1 MRTLYFL
8 VPQTSLQSGGAIA
21 QLKIFA
27 IAQTLGAAQLAT
39 YEVREPDTLFLNDLL
54 ATATPDDAI
63 FVIHWGP
70 DIAYLLQRL
79 KGQNVVYVAHSTGIY
94 RQIPP
99 QVPIVA
105 ISKNT
110 QAYWGRYAPNSLIYW
125 LPNVISDSFA
135 NRDRDR
141 DIDVLVQRRK
151 SSRYV
156 LERLVPALKPHC
168 SVVVLDG
175 WVDDL
180 ASEFNRAKVYLYD
193 SSEYWLQAG
202 ETEGF
207 GLPPLEALACGCTVF
222 ASINDAL
229 SDYLDPGFNSH
240 KLRVYAE
247 QYDVQR
253 ILQSV
258 RDWQAPPAER
268 DPAAA
273 YRQTVVEQRARQ
285 IFADIEAFFDFQRQH
300 PADIPAIRVGVGSL
314 RSRLKRAL
322 PGPTRRWLK
331 SALRRDR
338 R

>member
-8 VPQTSLQSGGAIA
+8 VPRTGLRSGGAIA
-21 QLKIFA
+21 QLKIFE
-27 IAQTLGAAQLAT
+27 IAQAWGAAKLAT
-39 YEVREPDTLFLNDLL
+39 YEGREPETPFLNDLL
-54 ATATPDDAI
+54 ATANRDNAI

-70 DIAYLLQRL
+70 DIPYLLQRL
-79 KGQNVVYVAHSTGIY
+79 KGQNIVYVAHSTGL
-94 RQIPP
+94 RCRIPP

-110 QAYWGRYAPNSLIYW
+110 QAYWGRHAPNSLLYW

-135 NRDRDR
+135 NRGGDR
-141 DIDVLVQRRK
+141 DIDVLVQKRK
-151 SSRYV
+151 SSRYL
-156 LERLVPALKPHC
+156 LENLVPALQPHC
-168 SVVVLDG
+168 SVAVLDG
-175 WVDDL
+175 WVNDL

-193 SSEYWLQAG
+193 SSEYWLKAG

-222 ASINDAL
+222 ASVNDAL
-229 SDYLDPGFNSH
+229 SDYLDPGFNSY
-240 KLRVYAE
+240 KLRVYAV

-253 ILQSV
+253 ILHSV
-258 RDWQAPPAER
+258 RTWQAPPAEC

-273 YRQTVVEQRARQ
+273 YRRTAVEQRART
-285 IFADIEAFFDFQRQH
+285 IFADLEAFFDFQRHH
-300 PADIPAIRVGVGSL
+300 PADIPEIRVGWSVL

-331 SALRRDR
+331 LLLRGDR
-338 R
+338 P